1 LQQSEASFQAKL
13 IKQYEAQG
21 WYVLKLIQTNKPGI
35 PDLLLMRPNEVKL
48 VEVKSASGHLS
59 KVQEYRHSELRLNG
73 FNVSVERPA

>member
-35 PDLLLMRPNEVKL
+35 PDLILMRPNEVRL
-48 VEVKSASGHLS
+48 VECKSASGRLS
-59 KVQEYRHSELRLNG
+59 KIQQYRHEELRLNG
-73 FNVSVERPA
+73 FTVSVERPL